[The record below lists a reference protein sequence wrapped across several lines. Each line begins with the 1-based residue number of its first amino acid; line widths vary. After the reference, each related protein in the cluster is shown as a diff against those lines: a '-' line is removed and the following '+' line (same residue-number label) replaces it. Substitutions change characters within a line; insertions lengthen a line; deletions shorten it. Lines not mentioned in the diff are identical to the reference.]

1 MNTDTT
7 TLYKLMVLYMLDKVN
22 FPLSNSQISEFVL
35 NHQYTNYFTLQEVI
49 NTLATD
55 NFITILNYRNSTQ
68 YKLTSEGAETISFFA
83 NKISPAIREDIDTY
97 LKENS
102 YELKCETNTTSDYYR
117 STNGDYIVHCQVKEG
132 NSTLIELNL
141 STPLESQAD
150 AMCAKWRDASQ
161 EIYDFAMH
169 KLLN

>member
-35 NHQYTNYFTLQEVI
+35 NHQYTNYFTLQEII
-49 NTLATD
+49 NTLVAD
-55 NFITILNYRNSTQ
+55 NFITVLNYRNSTQ
-68 YKLTSEGAETISFFA
+68 YKLTPEGSETISFFSG
-83 NKISPAIREDIDTY
+83 KISPGIREDIDNY

-102 YELKCETNTTSDYYR
+102 YELKCETNTTCDYYR
-117 STNGDYIVHCQVKEG
+117 STSGDYIVHCQVKEG
-132 NSTLIELNL
+132 NTTLIELNL

-150 AMCAKWRDASQ
+150 AMCAKWKDASQ
-161 EIYDFAMH
+161 EIYDYVMH
-169 KLLN
+169 KLIN